1 MFGSLD
7 ISASALVA
15 QRGRLETI
23 AANIANKDS
32 LYDADGNYAPYKRR
46 VPIFASG
53 DPSSGRD
60 EGVHLKRIAISKDPY
75 RLKYMPDHPNADEK
89 GYLKV
94 PNIASTME
102 MVNALDASRAY
113 EANITA
119 AEATKSMLQSSLRIL
134 G

>member
-7 ISASALVA
+7 ISVSALVA
-15 QRGRLETI
+15 QRGRMETI

-46 VPIFASG
+46 VPIFATG
-53 DPSSGRD
+53 DPTSGSS
-60 EGVHLKRIAISKDPY
+60 EGVHLKKIAISDDPY
-75 RLKYMPDHPNADEK
+75 KLIYSPDHPNADEK

-94 PNIASTME
+94 PNIDSTME

-119 AEATKSMLQSSLRIL
+119 AEATKSMLQSSLRII